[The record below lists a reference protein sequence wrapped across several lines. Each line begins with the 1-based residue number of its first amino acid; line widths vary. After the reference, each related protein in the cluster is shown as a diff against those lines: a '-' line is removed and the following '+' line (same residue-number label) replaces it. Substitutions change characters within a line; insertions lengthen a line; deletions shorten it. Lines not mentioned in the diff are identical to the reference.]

1 MQTSVHYDMTI
12 SNTSFAHYVYSRIFL
27 LCVKEYVQEKN
38 KEGVALIQKGMK
50 GKGIQITDASWLLL
64 ALEIFNKCFDGIDGT
79 KDTANDAKEC
89 CQ

>member
-1 MQTSVHYDMTI
+1 M
-12 SNTSFAHYVYSRIFL
+12 
-27 LCVKEYVQEKN
+27 
-38 KEGVALIQKGMK
+38 IQKGMK

-89 CQ
+89 CQQTKCKLVELFVTPTSEFKITGNREQKHESTVTKSANETHEV